1 MYKAFALINRVESAS
16 YMELRECFFRNFVI
30 GTAGEY
36 EKVVLPGFVVVNLL
50 VHDVFDHH
58 ERPFRTS
65 RVEVVNKRDR
75 KGNRSCHK
83 HKASQ
88 QSASVLGDE
97 CASFVFDE
105 RDCVKDYCCKEK

>member
-16 YMELRECFFRNFVI
+16 YMELRECFFRNFVV

-36 EKVVLPGFVVVNLL
+36 EKVVLPGFVVVYLL

-65 RVEVVNKRDR
+65 GVEVVNKRNR
-75 KGNRSCHK
+75 KGNRGSHE
-83 HKASQ
+83 HEASQ